1 MHQWSLGFRMGFAE
15 DGSFV
20 ALLRTHSERWELD
33 ILGYGLMGNHV
44 HVIAVP
50 QRENSLAKA
59 LGRTHYN

>member
-1 MHQWSLGFRMGFAE
+1 MGFAE